1 MFPTGFEP
9 SFPAS
14 ERPQTHALDRKAT
27 GIGGLLYTRTSMKHY
42 VCQDTFF
49 KGFENLSG
57 NYNTKYYD
65 LNNALTSNIITVTVA
80 CVRVVPNIL

>member
-1 MFPTGFEP
+1 MLPTGFEP
-9 SFPAS
+9 SILAS
-14 ERPQTHALDRKAT
+14 ERPQTHTLDRTAT
-27 GIGGLLYTRTSMKHY
+27 GIGGLLYTSKKHC

-49 KGFENLSG
+49 KCSENLPG
-57 NYNTKYYD
+57 NYSTKYYD